1 MATVESAMVGG
12 QMIQALLSQPFARA
26 LFWVMCVTVLAGAL
40 VPQADIPQVFALAD
54 KVAHTVAFAAL
65 ALVGLRAYPR
75 HILIIFVLLIGL
87 GAMIEVVQ
95 GYTSTRSQEWE
106 DFLADILGVGFG
118 SLLARRFWPD
128 KQ

>member
-1 MATVESAMVGG
+1 MMR
-12 QMIQALLSQPFARA
+12 ALLSQPFARA

-40 VPQADIPQVFALAD
+40 APQTDIPHLFALAD
-54 KVAHTVAFAAL
+54 KVLHTLAFAAL
-65 ALVGLRAYPR
+65 ALVGLRAYPGR
-75 HILIIFVLLIGL
+75 LLIICLLLIALGGL
-87 GAMIEVVQ
+87 IEVVQ

-118 SLLARRFWPD
+118 SLLARYVWPD

>member
-26 LFWVMCVTVLAGAL
+26 LFWILCLAVLAGAL
-40 VPQADIPQVFALAD
+40 APQSDVPQLFALAD
-54 KVAHTVAFAAL
+54 KVVHTLAFAAL

-75 HILIIFVLLIGL
+75 HLLIVCVLLVALGGL
-87 GAMIEVVQ
+87 IEIIQ
-95 GYTSTRSQEWE
+95 GYTSTRAQEWE

-118 SLLARRFWPD
+118 SLLARYLWPD

>member
-1 MATVESAMVGG
+1 MH
-12 QMIQALLSQPFARA
+12 ALLSQPFARL

-65 ALVGLRAYPR
+65 AFVGLRAYPR
-75 HILIIFVLLIGL
+75 HALIICVLLIALGGL
-87 GAMIEVVQ
+87 IEVAQ
-95 GYTSTRSQEWE
+95 GYTSTRSREWE

-118 SLLARRFWPD
+118 SLLAKANFSQSD
-128 KQ
+128 SAN